1 MGSLVQ
7 TKTITKLCNPVL
19 HFSDWKSMR
28 LCQNFLLKMAPRTQE
43 LQCLHIM
50 ETLFDLP
57 GALPGTCI
65 AWYMHLQIF
74 QPELAKIRIESNYL
88 NEYSLHWVLRLW
100 V

>member
-7 TKTITKLCNPVL
+7 TKAITKLYNPVL

-57 GALPGTCI
+57 GALF
-65 AWYMHLQIF
+65 MHLQIF
-74 QPELAKIRIESNYL
+74 QPEIAKIRIESNYL